1 MRHAPKIEEIQNR
14 VYNFFNKD
22 FGKYV
27 NDKGILVR
35 SKVKNY
41 VLDQIGSYARE
52 FDCKAYAEKENFFY
66 ADGDKWIYDLH
77 WRVDSEFSP
86 LIRLP
91 LVMEIVCDEEHSW
104 REQRIVDSFLKLMQ
118 SKADIRL
125 MAFELEYPKL
135 ENMQKHL
142 INLIEQFEGT
152 QPGDRYWIVGWENIP
167 ISVNGLKF
175 EDYRA

>member
-1 MRHAPKIEEIQNR
+1 MRHAPKIEDIQNK
-14 VYNFFNKD
+14 VYNFFDND
-22 FGKYV
+22 FGRYTNNKCIQSRSEVKRY
-27 NDKGILVR
+27 ILET
-35 SKVKNY
+35 
-41 VLDQIGSYARE
+41 IGSYAHE
-52 FDCKAYAEKENFFY
+52 FGCKVYAE
-66 ADGDKWIYDLH
+66 KWIYDQH

-135 ENMQKHL
+135 ENMQKYL